1 MADTA
6 APHRAAP
13 PALAVLCA
21 GVVLCTLAF
30 LPHAGPRLPDDYMVP
45 RELVLHATALAAA
58 VLCLARAGR
67 VRLGADDLLLAGFA
81 LLGVLAYGGA
91 ANPWLATRA
100 IGLTVSGVAVF
111 WCARALAREG
121 WGPALTRTA
130 ALAAAVLAATALLEA
145 YGGVSLSL
153 PGRTPGGVLGHRNS
167 AAHLMVLALP
177 LMVLHAAGAR
187 RTVLSLVPV
196 AMAAAVVVLS
206 RSRGAWLAALLLC
219 ACALALFL
227 AQRRGRRA
235 LATRQTGRVA
245 LALAIGVAGAVLLPN
260 RLGWRS
266 GAPEAETLRTLADY
280 SSGTGRGRVIQ
291 YVRTMGMIGDHP
303 LLGVGPGNWTIEYP
317 RYAAPRDPSH
327 RPGELV
333 PTARLPQGDWIGLAA
348 ERGVPALLLL
358 ALAGAVLALRSL
370 RMLRA
375 EGAGGDGGGE
385 EDAARGCARAALGVL
400 AALACL
406 GTLDPV
412 LLQPLHAFFVF
423 LVLGALVPPGRERT
437 SIGLHRPV
445 PRRVAMAAVV
455 LLAAGP
461 LVVSARQLRAATVL
475 ARGADPAR
483 MALALHANPGDYRL
497 QALMADHWI
506 RRRRCDLALPHI
518 RAARDLFPTA
528 GAPRAMHAHCASA
541 PPPAA
546 SAGAGARRLF

>member
-1 MADTA
+1 MAETA
-6 APHRAAP
+6 APHRATP
-13 PALAVLCA
+13 PAVTVLCA
-21 GVVLCTLAF
+21 GLVLCTLAF
-30 LPHAGPRLPDDYMVP
+30 LPHAGLRLPDDYMVP
-45 RELVLHATALAAA
+45 RELVLHASALAAA
-58 VLCLARAGR
+58 LLCLARAGR
-67 VRLGADDLLLAGFA
+67 VRLGADDLLLAGFGV
-81 LLGVLAYGGA
+81 LGALAYGTA
-91 ANPWLATRA
+91 TNPWLATRA
-100 IGLTVSGVAVF
+100 IGLTVSGLAVF

-121 WGPALTRTA
+121 WGPVLTRTA

-153 PGRTPGGVLGHRNS
+153 PNRTPGGVLGHRNS

-187 RTVLSLVPV
+187 RTILALVPV

-206 RSRGAWLAALLLC
+206 RSRGAWVAALLLG

-227 AQRRGRRA
+227 AQRQGRRA
-235 LATRQTGRVA
+235 LATRQAGRVA

-291 YVRTMGMIGDHP
+291 YMRTLGMIGDHP

-348 ERGVPALLLL
+348 ERGLPALLLL

-375 EGAGGDGGGE
+375 GSGDEDAGEGDGT
-385 EDAARGCARAALGVL
+385 RGRARAALGVL

-423 LVLGALVPPGRERT
+423 LVLGALVPPGRERMA
-437 SIGLHRPV
+437 IGLRRSV
-445 PRRVAMAAVV
+445 PRRLAMAAVV

-461 LVVSARQLRAATVL
+461 LIVSARQLRAATVL
-475 ARGADPAR
+475 VRGADPAH
-483 MALALHANPGDYRL
+483 MARALHANPGDYRL

-528 GAPRAMHAHCASA
+528 GAPRAMHAHCAPAPSASA
-541 PPPAA
+541 PVQTGP
-546 SAGAGARRLF
+546 SRLF